1 MKAKYIA
8 ILAGLAAIFTGTS
21 VAPTPAAAQ
30 VEFEFG
36 TGGGRSYDSRRYY
49 RDDYRDDY
57 RDEYREDRR
66 YDRRSAN
73 RGCSPRQALSAASR
87 WIDEPRIRSVNR
99 AYYDISGY
107 GKSGRNRGRPDGV
120 RISTAPDCARSVPR

>member
-1 MKAKYIA
+1 MKARYIA

-21 VAPTPAAAQ
+21 IVPTPAVAQ
-30 VEFEFG
+30 VEFEFR
-36 TGGGRSYDSRRYY
+36 TDGGRSYDNRRYY
-49 RDDYRDDY
+49 RDD
-57 RDEYREDRR
+57 YREDRR

-120 RISTAPDCARSVPR
+120 RISTAPDCERSIP

>member
-8 ILAGLAAIFTGTS
+8 MLAGVAATFMGTS
-21 VAPTPAAAQ
+21 IAPTPAIAQ

-36 TGGGRSYDSRRYY
+36 TGGGRSYDNRRY
-49 RDDYRDDY
+49 YRDDY

-66 YDRRSAN
+66 YDRRSAY

-87 WIDEPRIRSVNR
+87 WLDDPRIRSVNR
-99 AYYDISGY
+99 AYYDIDGY

-120 RISTAPDCARSVPR
+120 RISTAPDCERSRP